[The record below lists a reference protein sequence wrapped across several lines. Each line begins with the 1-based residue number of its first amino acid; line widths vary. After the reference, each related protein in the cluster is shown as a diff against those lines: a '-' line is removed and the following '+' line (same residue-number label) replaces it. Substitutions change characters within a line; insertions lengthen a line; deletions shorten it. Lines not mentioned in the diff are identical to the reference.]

1 MTNPT
6 HIKLL
11 KKVLKNTTP
20 EILSNYF
27 QYKGCLEAN
36 DLKFLY
42 KQEKKKEVY
51 YKEVQEFLEN
61 LEEVQKGLILNGFQK
76 VDFFA
81 NNNNDSF
88 AFLLRFAQERT
99 DFNVNSLDHLSSN
112 YDKVFCI
119 LLGHNQ
125 EFYRCYAIRSLN
137 EYNSR
142 YWTARADYFDDTVSL
157 GKEDFKFYLEAL
169 RQQVQI
175 IFKQELRG
183 EQCQCRILE
192 FEDKIYIFFD
202 LQDYPQRIQTFNGE
216 NIEEKDLN
224 PVFEIIFI

>member
-88 AFLLRFAQERT
+88 ENNDYWPINNSF
-99 DFNVNSLDHLSSN
+99 DFVL
-112 YDKVFCI
+112 
-119 LLGHNQ
+119 
-125 EFYRCYAIRSLN
+125 
-137 EYNSR
+137 
-142 YWTARADYFDDTVSL
+142 
-157 GKEDFKFYLEAL
+157 
-169 RQQVQI
+169 
-175 IFKQELRG
+175 
-183 EQCQCRILE
+183 
-192 FEDKIYIFFD
+192 
-202 LQDYPQRIQTFNGE
+202 TFSQY
-216 NIEEKDLN
+216 
-224 PVFEIIFI
+224 